1 MTTLNYLQIQTPPD
15 VWAELLKL
23 NPIDANEIFYEPFRG
38 EGSLFNQ
45 VDCSVKFWS
54 EIEDDR
60 DVFDFEY
67 PNEVTCIYSNP
78 PFKTNIPNK
87 KGEKVYKNA
96 VFFFLDYFTTMYPNL
111 NTLGFLINANS
122 FNALTPYRLTKLAK
136 QGFTIS
142 AITFL
147 NTNYWYGSYY
157 FVVFKKNNNEL
168 AKINIIEKTITKNDF
183 NISC

>member
-1 MTTLNYLQIQTPPD
+1 MTTLNYLQIQTPLD
-15 VWAELLKL
+15 VWKELLKL
-23 NPIDANEIFYEPFRG
+23 NPIDTNETFYEPFRG

-60 DVFDFEY
+60 DAFNFEY

-96 VFFFLDYFTTMYPNL
+96 VF
-111 NTLGFLINANS
+111 
-122 FNALTPYRLTKLAK
+122 
-136 QGFTIS
+136 
-142 AITFL
+142 
-147 NTNYWYGSYY
+147 
-157 FVVFKKNNNEL
+157 
-168 AKINIIEKTITKNDF
+168 
-183 NISC
+183 